1 MATVS
6 PVIDRTIAKI
16 PRVIWETVK
25 NGDTATA
32 LPISEQWGLAASV
45 QATGTFSS
53 GSVKMEHSNDGTN
66 WFTAKDLQGTDIDLS
81 ADGIAEFSLSSAY
94 IRPNFSGGSAGT
106 GDVDVIVVFRGL
118 Y

>member
-25 NGDTATA
+25 NDDTATA

-45 QATGTFSS
+45 QASGTFNS
-53 GSVKMEHSNDGTN
+53 GSVTMQHSNDGTN
-66 WFTAKDLQGTDIDLS
+66 WFTAKDLQGNDISLT

-94 IRPNFSGGSAGT
+94 IRPAISGGGT
-106 GDVDVIVVFRGL
+106 DDVDVIVVFRGL